1 MSYLLSISLG
11 PVQGFIAAARKAR
24 DLWFGS
30 YLLGDLSREAA
41 AAIQGSGG
49 RLIFP
54 APQAVSAKQPVAN
67 KLLAIVPD
75 PQAAAQ
81 NARTAAQ
88 QRLHIYLDQTLG
100 RLQGYG
106 IAIADEEQRLAR
118 DQVDHFLEFAAAW
131 VPYDDQD
138 AALYP
143 ERRAEVER
151 LLAARK
157 QLRDFPPADGR
168 ENHYKSSLDPAREAL
183 ILRGSGDAFRKAGL
197 KQGEL
202 LDGVSLIK
210 RLARPLGEDDEEKT
224 NAAGERFPGTSRIA
238 MDPFIRRLAQQQPDK
253 LEQLRECVEQL
264 NRRGSSLV
272 DRFPVGKESGLAQ
285 FSAFPYN
292 AQLFYDEALDES
304 EPLSDDERKLALAI
318 MKAVRDLRHRDLCGP
333 LSPYFA
339 VLVADGDRMGAT
351 LGGLPTP
358 EKHEEFSRKLADFA
372 SKTRTIVAEH
382 HGVAIYAGGD
392 DVLAFL
398 PLDTALACA
407 DTLRRALAAL
417 DLPGSARLTLSA
429 GVAIGHFSE
438 HLDRLLEHARNAEK
452 LAKKSGRNS
461 LAVAL
466 YTRASGE
473 GVRVAHSWD
482 ADPLKNVWAYWMGR
496 YRRDELPDRA
506 TYELA
511 ALEREY
517 AALNAHFEEEVH
529 GLEEALRKDVQRILQ
544 RKEAGGQQ
552 LPREQ
557 IEELTERLV
566 SARAREIHGR
576 ERAHR
581 QLADA
586 IAEMLIARR
595 IVSETAAEA

>member
-11 PVQGFIAAARKAR
+11 PVQGFIAAARKTR

-41 AAIQGSGG
+41 TAIQGSGG

-54 APQAVSAKQPVAN
+54 APQAVAQQQPVAN

-75 PQAAAQ
+75 PEGASQR
-81 NARTAAQ
+81 ARMAAQ
-88 QRLHIYLDQTLG
+88 QRLRAYLDQALD
-100 RLQGYG
+100 RLQRSG
-106 IAIADEEQRLAR
+106 ISIADEEKRLAR
-118 DQVDHFLEFAAAW
+118 DQAEHFLEFAAAW
-131 VPYDDQD
+131 VPYDEQD
-138 AALYP
+138 AASYP
-143 ERRAEVER
+143 ARRAEVER

-168 ENHYKSSLDPAREAL
+168 EGHYKSSLDPAREAL
-183 ILRGSGDAFRKAGL
+183 KLGGSPADLRKAGL

-210 RLARPLGEDDEEKT
+210 RLARPLGEAKEET
-224 NAAGERFPGTSRIA
+224 DAAGERFPGTSRIA
-238 MDPFIRRLAQQQPDK
+238 MDPFIRRLEKQQRDK
-253 LEQLRECVEQL
+253 LAQLRECAEQL
-264 NRRGSSLV
+264 NRLDSSLV
-272 DRFPVGKESGLAQ
+272 DRFPVDEKSGLAQ
-285 FSAFPYN
+285 FRAFPYN

-304 EPLSDDERKLALAI
+304 APLSDDERNLALAI
-318 MKAVRDLRHRDLCGP
+318 MKAARELGKREFCGP

-351 LGGLPTP
+351 LGRLRTP
-358 EKHEEFSRKLADFA
+358 EEHEAFSRTLADFA
-372 SKTRTIVAEH
+372 SRTRAIVAEH

-398 PLDTALACA
+398 PLDTALECA
-407 DTLRRALAAL
+407 DALRRELAAL
-417 DLPGSARLTLSA
+417 DLPGGARLTLSA

-438 HLDRLLEHARNAEK
+438 HIDRLLEHAREAEK
-452 LAKKSGRNS
+452 LAKSSGRNS

-482 ADPLKNVWAYWMGR
+482 ADPLKNIWAYWQER

-506 TYELA
+506 AYELA

-517 AALNAHFEEEVH
+517 AALTARLQQGLQGFEVALEKEV
-529 GLEEALRKDVQRILQ
+529 QQILQ
-544 RKEAGGQQ
+544 RKEAGGER
-552 LPREQ
+552 LPRERV
-557 IEELTERLV
+557 EELTERLLN
-566 SARAREIHGR
+566 ARAREVQALEHAH
-576 ERAHR
+576 ER
-581 QLADA
+581 LAGA

-595 IVSETAAEA
+595 IVIETPPEA